1 VSDLILDTNIVSFV
15 MDVRA
20 EAKLYRW
27 HLDGHRLAISF
38 MTIAELYEGAVKDK
52 WGWQRLQMLEMT
64 IQSYIV
70 VDSTSDICRQWGAIR
85 NERRG
90 QPISAQDAW
99 IAATALTCGCPLVT
113 HNPKD
118 FRGIRGLRVITEA
131 GK

>member
-1 VSDLILDTNIVSFV
+1 MSDLILDTNIVSFV

-27 HLDGHRLAISF
+27 HLEGHRLAISF
-38 MTIAELYEGAVKDK
+38 MTSAELYEGAIKDK
-52 WGWQRLQMLEMT
+52 WGWQRLQKLEMT

-70 VDSTSDICRQWGAIR
+70 VDSTPDICRQWAAIR
-85 NERRG
+85 CERRG

-99 IAATALTCGCPLVT
+99 IAATALTYGCPLVT

-118 FRGIRGLRVITEA
+118 FRGLRGLRVITEA
-131 GK
+131 GE